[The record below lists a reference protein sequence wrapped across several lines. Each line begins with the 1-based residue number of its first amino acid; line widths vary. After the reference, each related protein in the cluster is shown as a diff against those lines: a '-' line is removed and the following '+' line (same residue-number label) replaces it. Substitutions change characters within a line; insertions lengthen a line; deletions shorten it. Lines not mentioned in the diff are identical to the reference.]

1 MKSNEKVN
9 TKLGLVHQNN
19 KGYYKTS
26 DNELLHRKI
35 WEEFY
40 GQKIPK
46 GYVIHHKDFNPR
58 NNSIRNLQLMTMEEH
73 LSLHH
78 KGKQLDDELKEKL
91 SKNKTTTNYFRVNK
105 KPCPRCKQ
113 GFIYRYQYYDDNN
126 KRQSIT
132 STDLRKLALKV
143 QSKGLVWKKI

>member
-1 MKSNEKVN
+1 
-9 TKLGLVHQNN
+9 
-19 KGYYKTS
+19 
-26 DNELLHRKI
+26 
-35 WEEFY
+35 
-40 GQKIPK
+40 
-46 GYVIHHKDFNPR
+46 
-58 NNSIRNLQLMTMEEH
+58 MEEH